1 MIDRVCSD
9 FKFLIALHRNYVMQG
24 LYKCNFEVDFEN
36 VYFTA
41 LLNVY
46 NICIIGTCYV
56 SLVVSVA
63 ADEIIL

>member
-1 MIDRVCSD
+1 
-9 FKFLIALHRNYVMQG
+9 
-24 LYKCNFEVDFEN
+24 VDFEN

-41 LLNVY
+41 LLNVF

-56 SLVVSVA
+56 SLVVLVA

>member
-1 MIDRVCSD
+1 
-9 FKFLIALHRNYVMQG
+9 MQD
-24 LYKCNFEVDFEN
+24 LYKCNFEEDFDN

-46 NICIIGTCYV
+46 NMCIIGTCYV